1 MSESVLKTLVIYT
14 TILVTAVALAVVL
27 ILIPAYIHYGESHIP
42 GSYNAMYLSKHSPY
56 KTIIVEIDYQPGME
70 PSPEAV
76 ETLRQQIEMY
86 SGKEV
91 LIFLDQDIEK
101 DEVQSV
107 IYGNDLFKATS
118 MLREKNRDHR
128 TGWFGGNITLYILYL
143 DTVWHQKDKDYS
155 TRMPVASTKQ
165 YSAGVTYA
173 ADSIIIF
180 KSSLPKNDI
189 ETTILLHELGHVW
202 GFSHS
207 NESNNIMNAEFEV
220 YKNGP
225 SPDDVTDTR
234 YPKEFSPDQKE
245 ELARLHETMYIL
257 LKIPT

>member
-27 ILIPAYIHYGESHIP
+27 ILIPAYFHYAESQIP
-42 GSYNAMYLSKHSPY
+42 GSYNAMYLSKYSPY
-56 KTIIVEIDYQPGME
+56 KTIVVEIDYQHGME
-70 PSPEAV
+70 PAPETV
-76 ETLRQQIEMY
+76 EALRQQIEMY

-101 DEVQSV
+101 DKVPAV
-107 IYGNDLFKATS
+107 IHGDELFKTTS
-118 MLREKNRDHR
+118 MLQEQNRDHR

-143 DTVWHQKDKDYS
+143 DTIWHQKDQDYL
-155 TRMPVASTKQ
+155 THMPAASTKQ
-165 YSAGVTYA
+165 YSVGATYA

-180 KSSLPKNDI
+180 KSSLPQNDI

-207 NESNNIMNAEFEV
+207 NESDNIMNAEFEV

-225 SPDDVTDTR
+225 SPDDVVETR

-245 ELARLHETMYIL
+245 ELTRLHETIYIL
-257 LKIPT
+257 PLFQ